1 MARLPGPDLNNLTS
15 PSGPNS
21 IVDLAERRTRP
32 PLLPPPA
39 APPVPQKALASLY
52 AFGKSPAHFRIC
64 VIPASPTCFLK
75 PSSLTHASFFLVP
88 LMPSMALRCG
98 ACILAIL
105 HKCPAL
111 ELPEPAGFLV
121 VPGFLAHSFGAV
133 SMAAFNFAEQSENC
147 CRCSFG
153 KTLKIPHKLSNC
165 ALGSLDALDR
175 STVRRAPSCFAAIA
189 HR

>member
-21 IVDLAERRTRP
+21 IVDLAERRIRP
-32 PLLPPPA
+32 PLLPPPP

-88 LMPSMALRCG
+88 LMVSMALRCG

-105 HKCPAL
+105 HKCPAPA
-111 ELPEPAGFLV
+111 LPEPAGFLV
-121 VPGFLAHSFGAV
+121 APPPPAPPVPQKALASLYAFGKSPAHFRICVIPASPTCFLKPSSLTHASFFLVPLMA
-133 SMAAFNFAEQSENC
+133 SMALRCGAC
-147 CRCSFG
+147 C
-153 KTLKIPHKLSNC
+153 L
-165 ALGSLDALDR
+165 A
-175 STVRRAPSCFAAIA
+175 
-189 HR
+189 